1 MKGNSLDWIVEM
13 ADLLQPSDIPEKL
26 HRPVRPAT
34 PASVLIPLFY
44 KDADWHVLYI
54 RRVTNERDRH
64 SGQVAFPG
72 GKRDVAD
79 ITAIDVALREAHEEV
94 GLECS
99 DIQLLGELDTYHTS
113 SNFVVTPVVG
123 VIPHPYDFVPQL
135 SEVDRIFS
143 IPLSYLSDRRNIELR
158 DRQFPSAELRRQVEL
173 KVVYFNRYDGE
184 KLWGATARMTLQF
197 LKAVRDG
204 KIELPSNNL

>member
-1 MKGNSLDWIVEM
+1 MDTESLAWMDDM
-13 ADLLQPSDIPEKL
+13 ADLLQSSDIPENL
-26 HRPVRPAT
+26 HRPVKPAR
-34 PASVLIPLFY
+34 PASVLISLFY
-44 KDADWHVLYI
+44 TDAGWNVLYI

-72 GKRDVAD
+72 GKRDD
-79 ITAIDVALREAHEEV
+79 GDLTAVDVALREAHEEI
-94 GLECS
+94 GLRPE
-99 DIQLLGELDTYHTS
+99 DVHLLGELDTYHTS

-123 VIPHPYDFVPQL
+123 VVPHPYEFVPEP

-158 DRQFPSAELRRQVEL
+158 DRQFPSAELRGQVEL
-173 KVVYFNRYDGE
+173 KVVYFKLYDGE

-197 LKAVRDG
+197 LKAIRDG
-204 KIELPSNNL
+204 FVSLPKVP

>member
-1 MKGNSLDWIVEM
+1 MADDSLEWIVEM
-13 ADLLQPSDIPEKL
+13 ADLLQLSDIPENL
-26 HRPVRPAT
+26 HRPDRPAT
-34 PASVLIPLFY
+34 PASVLIPVFFS
-44 KDADWHVLYI
+44 DADWHVLYI

-72 GKRDVAD
+72 GKRDDID
-79 ITAIDVALREAHEEV
+79 ITAIDVALREANEEV
-94 GLECS
+94 GLASE
-99 DIQLLGELDTYHTS
+99 DVGLLGQLDTYHTS

-123 VIPHPYDFVPQL
+123 VIPHPYNFVPES

-143 IPLSYLSDRRNIELR
+143 IPLSFLSNRHNIELR

-173 KVVYFNRYDGE
+173 KVVYFRHYDGE

-197 LKAVRDG
+197 LKALRDG
-204 KIELPSNNL
+204 KIKLPAV